1 MHEAMGRACARSSGA
16 HGAQSESHAHPPQA
30 PPSPQPHSSPWFWGH
45 TEPPSWRCSP
55 VPPAPA
61 SPFPPCAPFP
71 RLLAQ
76 VLLRVGAKEGGGSQ
90 RGALIPLR
98 GSSCCCRIKDALLKA
113 PKCFGSG
120 RKLTFTLKKP
130 FAEGQSR
137 DLCRSQ
143 KLLP

>member
-30 PPSPQPHSSPWFWGH
+30 PPSPQPRSSPWFWGH
-45 TEPPSWRCSP
+45 AEPPSWRCSP

-76 VLLRVGAKEGGGSQ
+76 VLLRVGAKERGGVT
-90 RGALIPLR
+90 A
-98 GSSCCCRIKDALLKA
+98 
-113 PKCFGSG
+113 
-120 RKLTFTLKKP
+120 
-130 FAEGQSR
+130 
-137 DLCRSQ
+137 RS
-143 KLLP
+143 PDPT